1 MVRKCWS
8 ELAGLFSLGL
18 PIIFT
23 QLLQVSLGT
32 MAVIMMGRVGSREL
46 AAVGLGAT
54 LWVFVWLG
62 CMGLLMGLSPTIAQH
77 HGAGRKQEI
86 REVFQQGLW
95 LALIVGILAFVVMRV
110 IGQVMRVMRVDPEVI
125 PLVDGYLVITSWS
138 MPAVCVYLA
147 LRFFC
152 EATGNSRPMMIIQL
166 LLLPLGFFGNY
177 LLIYG
182 KLGFPAMGVDGA
194 ALTFAVGL
202 VLAAVL
208 MTVYVFRA
216 RRYRQFGLFQ
226 RFRSPNLIEIRNL
239 LRLGVPIS
247 VNLVLDSGFYGGIS
261 LLMGQMGH
269 AALAAHQLVIN
280 YATLIFMIP
289 VGLSSAIMVRVG
301 QSLGRSDF
309 AEVRF
314 RGWLGITASTV
325 LIVPSVVFV
334 IFFPEIII
342 SVYTSDP
349 EVVTVA
355 TALLMVAAFFQI
367 FDGLYM
373 TGAGAL
379 RGMKDTKGP
388 MWISILAYWL
398 IGFPIAWFLGS
409 HLGPEGLW
417 YGMVAGIG
425 LTAIL
430 LGWRFE
436 LKSVSLRDSHAR

>member
-1 MVRKCWS
+1 
-8 ELAGLFSLGL
+8 
-18 PIIFT
+18 
-23 QLLQVSLGT
+23 
-32 MAVIMMGRVGSREL
+32 
-46 AAVGLGAT
+46 
-54 LWVFVWLG
+54 
-62 CMGLLMGLSPTIAQH
+62 
-77 HGAGRKQEI
+77 
-86 REVFQQGLW
+86 
-95 LALIVGILAFVVMRV
+95 
-110 IGQVMRVMRVDPEVI
+110 
-125 PLVDGYLVITSWS
+125 
-138 MPAVCVYLA
+138 
-147 LRFFC
+147 
-152 EATGNSRPMMIIQL
+152 
-166 LLLPLGFFGNY
+166 
-177 LLIYG
+177 
-182 KLGFPAMGVDGA
+182 MGVDGA